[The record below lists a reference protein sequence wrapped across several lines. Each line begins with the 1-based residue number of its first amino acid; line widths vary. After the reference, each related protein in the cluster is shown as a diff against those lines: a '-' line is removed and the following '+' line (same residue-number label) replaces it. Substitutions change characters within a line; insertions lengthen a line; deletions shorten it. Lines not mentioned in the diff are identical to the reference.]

1 LPRALSRFT
10 GQKNLKA
17 GCDDIST
24 NQGMRLLSDVLFPM
38 PDVVEQNALS
48 YYYSGF
54 HDGNDGITLLSYV
67 KA

>member
-1 LPRALSRFT
+1 
-10 GQKNLKA
+10 
-17 GCDDIST
+17 
-24 NQGMRLLSDVLFPM
+24 MRLLSDVLFPM

-48 YYYSGF
+48 YYYYSGF